1 MWLLWFSVFF
11 VVLANLQ
18 IMDWIC
24 PNFAKHSE
32 LAIYMPWLI
41 SLVQKRFNILHIYL
55 FQQVD
60 KFLKIDTWFLNI
72 YKQNLF
78 YK

>member
-32 LAIYMPWLI
+32 LAIYMSWLI

-60 KFLKIDTWFLNI
+60 TFLKIDTLFLNR
-72 YKQNLF
+72 YSLKNF